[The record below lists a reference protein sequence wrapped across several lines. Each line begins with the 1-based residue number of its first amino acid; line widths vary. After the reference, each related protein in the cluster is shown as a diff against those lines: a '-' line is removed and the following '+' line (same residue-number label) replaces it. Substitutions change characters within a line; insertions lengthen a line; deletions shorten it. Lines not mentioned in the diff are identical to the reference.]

1 MQVSSNLA
9 AGGLM
14 GAEGFPSHL
23 DSHETFFVQLQLYNE
38 KCLQARAG
46 LEKPLRTPQPL
57 SPEQRWNKGELVTK
71 TICPWQRMGR
81 VEEHIDRVLERAWR
95 RRSPEARRID
105 RMPLMSWPIL
115 RLPRQP
121 RIIKLDGVL
130 QRVVQLDGMFIAG
143 S

>member
-14 GAEGFPSHL
+14 GAEGFSSHL

-71 TICPWQRMGR
+71 TICSQCRRARLPASCQYAKLSRQPPAPP
-81 VEEHIDRVLERAWR
+81 DRVLT
-95 RRSPEARRID
+95 SPWAVGG
-105 RMPLMSWPIL
+105 
-115 RLPRQP
+115 PRC
-121 RIIKLDGVL
+121 IW
-130 QRVVQLDGMFIAG
+130 
-143 S
+143 